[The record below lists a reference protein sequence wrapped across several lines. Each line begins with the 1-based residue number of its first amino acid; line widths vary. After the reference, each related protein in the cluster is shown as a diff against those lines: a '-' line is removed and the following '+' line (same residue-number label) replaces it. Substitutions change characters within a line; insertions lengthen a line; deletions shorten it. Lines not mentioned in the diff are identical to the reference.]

1 MIMKEP
7 GLDDRER
14 IESGRIHG
22 KSGATK
28 MGTLAKTYPE
38 MRVFDPDATLSGIRR
53 RYGVESIAEVSELAR
68 RRLAGK

>member
-1 MIMKEP
+1 MKEP

-22 KSGATK
+22 KSGASK
-28 MGTLAKTYPE
+28 MGNLAEKYPE
-38 MRVFDPDATLSGIRR
+38 MKVFDPNATLSGIRR

-68 RRLAGK
+68 RRPAGK